1 MSTFTYIVKVAS
13 SKFTIDGGPAPKL
26 TFRDGDTFVFDQ
38 ADDSNDGHTL
48 QFSATS
54 NNSGA
59 SEYTTGV
66 TKTGTA
72 GQAGA
77 KTTIVTSGSTT
88 DTLYY
93 YSGSGSGDYGEE
105 FSNSGFNTTA
115 ENLLKP
121 IVGGDSTAE
130 KWGPML
136 NQSIDQIVPKSGGTF
151 SGDLT
156 VTGDMTV
163 SGTTTTID
171 TILQSVD
178 KLEVGANSSDYGA
191 QINQAG
197 TGNILQLQD
206 DGSDVFV
213 VEDGGAVT
221 TSGGLV
227 VAGGALT
234 QITAVSSNNEGDLE
248 MTAAGAGIE
257 FNESTGIGSLVKFTT
272 TGTLPTGL
280 AINTIYY
287 VVDEDS
293 NDFTVSLK
301 TPAEQG
307 TGTTIQYTNAG
318 TGTHYVQT
326 VNLDVTSSEIIASSF
341 TGDFTGRINDLT
353 IKSSAVG
360 NIGLGFWAVDSITTG
375 DYNTGVG
382 ISALKNCT
390 EGDYNVA
397 VGNEACDSLTEG
409 DRNTGI
415 GQGSLGLTTTGDHN
429 TGIGAYALS
438 RNIDGQYNTA
448 LGHGA
453 INYVSSGSSNTGLG
467 YNAGDNI
474 TTGSSNIMIGANV
487 DAPSATASNQLNI
500 GNTIYADLSTGDI
513 WTTTTGKIKQKGAFM
528 QSSTH
533 QAWVMGG

>member
-38 ADDSNDGHTL
+38 ADSSNAGHTL

-54 NNSGA
+54 NNSGS

-93 YSGSGSGDYGEE
+93 YSSGGGSHGEE

-206 DGSDVFV
+206 SGTDVLV

-221 TSGGLV
+221 TTGNLMFADGAPKVITTVRDGGDSGLEMEISGG
-227 VAGGALT
+227 AGF
-234 QITAVSSNNEGDLE
+234 SNGDRV
-248 MTAAGAGIE
+248 
-257 FNESTGIGSLVKFTT
+257 FFTT
-272 TGTLPTGL
+272 TNTLPTGL
-280 AINTIYY
+280 AIDTDYY
-287 VVDEDS
+287 VITGGPNDDEFSVSTIAFGDNLDTQTQNQVD
-293 NDFTVSLK
+293 
-301 TPAEQG
+301 
-307 TGTTIQYTNAG
+307 YTDTG
-318 TGTHYVQT
+318 TGTHSVQKVDMHVSDGT
-326 VNLDVTSSEIIASSF
+326 V
-341 TGDFTGRINDLT
+341 TGTFVGDLT
-353 IKSSAVG
+353 GKINQLDIVTPSVF
-360 NIGLGFWAVDSITTG
+360 NIGLGFRTLDSITTG
-375 DYNTGVG
+375 DNNTGLGVD
-382 ISALKNCT
+382 ALTACT
-390 EGDYNVA
+390 EGDKNV
-397 VGNEACDSLTEG
+397 
-409 DRNTGI
+409 GI
-415 GQGSLGLTTTGDHN
+415 G
-429 TGIGAYALS
+429 
-438 RNIDGQYNTA
+438 
-448 LGHGA
+448 
-453 INYVSSGSSNTGLG
+453 
-467 YNAGDNI
+467 
-474 TTGSSNIMIGANV
+474 
-487 DAPSATASNQLNI
+487 
-500 GNTIYADLSTGDI
+500 
-513 WTTTTGKIKQKGAFM
+513 
-528 QSSTH
+528 
-533 QAWVMGG
+533 